1 MLIYKKQTMSLDELS
16 RILQYLLLANYV
28 DVIAGDLN
36 HDFSNVS
43 LNKLLELKIG
53 YTKLKNE
60 PT

>member
-1 MLIYKKQTMSLDELS
+1 MSLDELS

-53 YTKLKNE
+53 YTQLKNE